1 MKMTNY
7 MNVCGVA
14 RKFSFILLDQYAI
27 SNPFTVIH
35 YGQHFSHSCVYT
47 HKNDMHRNLHTHA
60 RERVE
65 LIKSTTQTFPF
76 HIYDRLYS
84 WTFMQIESNGI
95 VSIPNHAIW
104 FLFTTFSVWTSGN
117 ICFFHRF
124 SSLEP
129 FCQASVK
136 VYKRLDLP
144 GKERTVFVIFI
155 VVTFRRR

>member
-14 RKFSFILLDQYAI
+14 RKFSFILLDQYGI

-47 HKNDMHRNLHTHA
+47 HKSDMHRDARARTCWTH
-60 RERVE
+60 
-65 LIKSTTQTFPF
+65 KKHYTNSPF

-84 WTFMQIESNGI
+84 STFMQIESNEI

-136 VYKRLDLP
+136 VYSIFPEK
-144 GKERTVFVIFI
+144 KERFS
-155 VVTFRRR
+155 